1 MIAAVYLRVSS
12 KSQKV
17 ASQRRAIQQ
26 YLDGHKIDVPAD
38 RWFIDEGWSGK
49 SLDRPGMDDLQR
61 AVFLGDVD
69 LIVVYSLD
77 RLARNALEGMTL
89 LADWLKRG
97 VRLVVLTLQ
106 MDFSG
111 DVGRM
116 VASLLFHIAEMERNR
131 IRERQAAGIA
141 NARANGKCGGGSRPG
156 RTKIQP
162 GKVRALADKGLT
174 QCQIAK
180 ALGVSRSTVC
190 RITRAEASE
199 STGSRQTVSLPGM
212 LDASIPAL
220 AQLKP

>member
-1 MIAAVYLRVSS
+1 MSKVAVYLRVSS

-17 ASQRRAIQQ
+17 ASQRRAIRQ
-26 YLDGHKIDVPAD
+26 YLDGHRIDVPKHH
-38 RWFIDEGWSGK
+38 WFEDAGWSGK

-61 AVFLGDVD
+61 AVFMGDAD
-69 LIVVYSLD
+69 TIIVYSLD

-131 IRERQAAGIA
+131 IRQRQADGIA
-141 NARANGKCGGGSRPG
+141 AARASCARCSTPKHNVPMVDGKCPRCNGTEARSWGGRRPG
-156 RTKIQP
+156 KY
-162 GKVRALADKGLT
+162 KVPPARARELADKGLK
-174 QCQIAK
+174 QHEIAT
-180 ALGVSRSTVC
+180 ALGCST
-190 RITRAEASE
+190 R
-199 STGSRQTVSLPGM
+199 TVIRM
-212 LDASIPAL
+212 LAVA
-220 AQLKP
+220 

>member
-17 ASQRRAIQQ
+17 ASQRRAIQH

-38 RWFIDEGWSGK
+38 RWFVDHGWSGK
-49 SLDRPGMDDLQR
+49 SLDWPGMDELQR
-61 AVFLGDVD
+61 AVFMGDVD
-69 LIVVYSLD
+69 MIVVYSLD

-97 VRLVVLTLQ
+97 VRLVVVTLQ

-131 IRERQAAGIA
+131 IRQRQSDGIA
-141 NARANGKCGGGSRPG
+141 AAKASCGRCSTPKKNIPMVDGKCPRWGGTEVRTWGGRRPG
-156 RTKIQP
+156 KF
-162 GKVRALADKGLT
+162 KVPPSRARELARKGLT
-174 QCQIAK
+174 QAEIAK
-180 ALGVSRSTVC
+180 ALGVSTRTVN
-190 RITRAEASE
+190 R
-199 STGSRQTVSLPGM
+199 L
-212 LDASIPAL
+212 L
-220 AQLKP
+220 AVA

>member
-1 MIAAVYLRVSS
+1 MRAAVYLRVSS

-17 ASQRRAIQQ
+17 ASQKRAIRQ
-26 YLDGHKIDVPAD
+26 YLNNHGIEVPAD
-38 RWFIDEGWSGK
+38 RWYVDHGWSGK
-49 SLDRPGMDDLQR
+49 SLDRPDMDELQR
-61 AVFLGDVD
+61 AVFMGDVD

-131 IRERQAAGIA
+131 IRQRQSDGIA
-141 NARANGKCGGGSRPG
+141 AAKASCARCSEPKNNVPMVEGRCPRCRGTEVRTWGGRRSGKF
-156 RTKIQP
+156 
-162 GKVRALADKGLT
+162 KVPPKRARELAEKGLKQT
-174 QCQIAK
+174 EIAK
-180 ALGVSRSTVC
+180 ALGVSTRTVI
-190 RITRAEASE
+190 R
-199 STGSRQTVSLPGM
+199 M
-212 LDASIPAL
+212 LAVA
-220 AQLKP
+220 

>member
-1 MIAAVYLRVSS
+1 MSAAVYLRVSS

-17 ASQRRAIQQ
+17 ASQKRAIRQ
-26 YLDGHKIDVPAD
+26 YLDGHKIVIPED
-38 RWFIDEGWSGK
+38 RWFIDHGWSGK

-61 AVFLGDVD
+61 AVFMGDVD

-131 IRERQAAGIA
+131 IRARQAEGIA
-141 NARANGKCGGGSRPG
+141 AAKDSCAQCSKPKHNVLMVDGRCPRCRGTEGRSWGGRRSGKFKVPPARARE
-156 RTKIQP
+156 
-162 GKVRALADKGLT
+162 LAEKGLKQT
-174 QCQIAK
+174 EIAK
-180 ALGVSRSTVC
+180 ALGVSTRTVI
-190 RITRAEASE
+190 R
-199 STGSRQTVSLPGM
+199 M
-212 LDASIPAL
+212 LAVA
-220 AQLKP
+220 